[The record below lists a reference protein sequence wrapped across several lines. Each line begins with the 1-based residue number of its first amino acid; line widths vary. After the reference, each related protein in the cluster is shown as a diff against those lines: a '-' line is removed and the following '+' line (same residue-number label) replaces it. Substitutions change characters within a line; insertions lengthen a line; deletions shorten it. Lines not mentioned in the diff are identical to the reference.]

1 LRHKV
6 AIDYRAMTGRQLALC
21 LTLAAGLASAQ
32 STPLEI
38 RGTVVEGGL
47 GVAGATVTLYEFG
60 HEPAQATTRTVI
72 ATTSTDSKG
81 EFTFHPSRAGEYYVE
96 VKKDGYF
103 AETFD
108 GPSSE
113 PIDSV
118 GDSVS
123 LDQDHPSQQ
132 RRFTLIRLGE
142 LRGRVIDE
150 DGKPLSNLRVGLI
163 PATSTQ
169 VITDPDGYFTAT
181 KLRPGDYLVRIG
193 PERGS
198 AEILRQFSESD
209 LKIVDE
215 GLETLFWPGVPIPV
229 SSGASLS
236 VGTITVRKAAYYRA
250 HLSVQP
256 GDCEPDENWQ
266 LAVRT
271 SDAPDLG
278 TSRQVPCS
286 GDFLVRNLL
295 PGLHSFVLSA
305 DDRRR
310 KENHWA
316 IASAEVTD
324 HNLEVTMTM
333 SAGADIIGR
342 LVAADGA
349 ALPGK
354 TTLVV
359 TPVLRGWG
367 FTTLVSDA
375 GGTFKIHSLPGDP
388 SQVSARD
395 MGEMFYVKEV
405 RYNGLPATDG
415 VFTPVSGPANL
426 EIVIDDKAAT
436 ISGSVAERGKVAGPI
451 MIVAV
456 KWPLSA
462 NSSSMSMLLPR
473 SRSAPADDQGKF
485 QISGLAP
492 GEYRVFGMTEAIA
505 LEMRP
510 YSLIRLVSRAEK
522 VTLERGSSQSI
533 SIKIVEP

>member
-1 LRHKV
+1 
-6 AIDYRAMTGRQLALC
+6 LC
-21 LTLAAGLASAQ
+21 FAAAAGLACAQ
-32 STPLEI
+32 STSPLEI
-38 RGTVVEGGL
+38 RGTVVEKGL
-47 GVAGATVTLYEFG
+47 GVGGATVTLYEFS
-60 HEPAQATTRTVI
+60 HTSPEAATRSVFV
-72 ATTSTDSKG
+72 TTSTDPKG
-81 EFTFHPSRAGEYYVE
+81 EFTFHPARAGEYYVE
-96 VKKDGYF
+96 ARKEGYF

-108 GPSSE
+108 GPSAE
-113 PIDSV
+113 AIDSV

-163 PATSTQ
+163 PPTSTQ
-169 VITDPDGYFTAT
+169 VVSDPDGYFTAT
-181 KLRPGDYLVRIG
+181 KLRPGDYLVRIA
-193 PERGS
+193 PERG
-198 AEILRQFSESD
+198 APEILRQFSESD

-215 GLETLFWPGVPIPV
+215 DLETSYWPGVPIPI
-229 SSGASLS
+229 SSGAPLS
-236 VGTITVRKAAYYRA
+236 VGTITVHKAAYYRA
-250 HLSVQP
+250 HLTVQP
-256 GDCEPDENWQ
+256 GDCDPDENWH

-271 SDAPDLG
+271 GDAPDLD

-295 PGLHSFVLSA
+295 PGLHSFVLST
-305 DDRRR
+305 DDQRR
-310 KENHWA
+310 KEKRWA
-316 IASAEVTD
+316 VGSAEVTD
-324 HNLEVTMTM
+324 HNVEVRMTM

-375 GGTFKIHSLPGDP
+375 GGTFQIHSLPGDP

-395 MGEMFYVKEV
+395 MGDRFYVKEV
-405 RYNGLPATDG
+405 RYNGLPVTDG

-456 KWPLSA
+456 KWPVA
-462 NSSSMSMLLPR
+462 PDSSSVSMLLR
-473 SRSAPADDQGKF
+473 KSKNTPADEQGKF
-485 QISGLAP
+485 QINGLAP
-492 GEYRVFGMTEAIA
+492 GEYHVIGVTETAA
-505 LEMRP
+505 MRLKP
-510 YSLIRLVSRAEK
+510 DILIRLLDRAEK
-522 VTLERGSSQSI
+522 VTLERGGSQSI
-533 SIKIVEP
+533 SLKIVEP

>member
-1 LRHKV
+1 MIAR
-6 AIDYRAMTGRQLALC
+6 LC
-21 LTLAAGLASAQ
+21 FAAAAGLACAQ
-32 STPLEI
+32 STSPLEI
-38 RGTVVEGGL
+38 RGTVVEKGL
-47 GVAGATVTLYEFG
+47 GVGGATVTLYEFS
-60 HEPAQATTRTVI
+60 HTSPEAATRSVFV
-72 ATTSTDSKG
+72 TTSTDPKG
-81 EFTFHPSRAGEYYVE
+81 EFTFHPARAGEYYVE
-96 VKKDGYF
+96 ARKEGYF

-108 GPSSE
+108 GPSAE
-113 PIDSV
+113 AIDSV

-169 VITDPDGYFTAT
+169 VVTDPDGYFTAT

-198 AEILRQFSESD
+198 PEILRQFSESD

-215 GLETLFWPGVPIPV
+215 DLEASFWPGVPLPV

-236 VGTITVRKAAYYRA
+236 VGTITVRKAVYYRA
-250 HLSVQP
+250 HLSVQR

-271 SDAPDLG
+271 GDAPDLG

-295 PGLHSFVLSA
+295 PGSHSFVLST
-305 DDRRR
+305 DNRRR

-324 HNLEVTMTM
+324 HNLEVTMIM

-349 ALPGK
+349 ALPRR

-375 GGTFKIHSLPGDP
+375 GGTFQIHSLPGDP

-395 MGEMFYVKEV
+395 MGDKFYVKEV
-405 RYNGLPATDG
+405 RYNGLPVTDG

-456 KWPLSA
+456 KWPLLP
-462 NSSSMSMLLPR
+462 NSSSVSMLLR
-473 SRSAPADDQGKF
+473 KSINAPADEQGKF
-485 QISGLAP
+485 QINGLAP
-492 GEYRVFGMTEAIA
+492 GEYRVFGVTEGTA
-505 LEMRP
+505 
-510 YSLIRLVSRAEK
+510 IRLRPDILVRLLDRAEN

-533 SIKIVEP
+533 SLKMVEP

>member
-1 LRHKV
+1 MK
-6 AIDYRAMTGRQLALC
+6 ALC
-21 LTLAAGLASAQ
+21 LAFGAILAFAQ
-32 STPLEI
+32 NPTPLEI
-38 RGTVVEGGL
+38 RGTVVESGL
-47 GVAGATVTLYEFG
+47 GLAGVAVTLYEFG
-60 HEPAQATTRTVI
+60 HTPAEATSRSI
-72 ATTSTDSKG
+72 FATTSTDSKG
-81 EFTFHPSRAGEYYVE
+81 EFAFHPARAGEYYVE
-96 VKKDGYF
+96 AQKEGYF

-108 GPSSE
+108 GPTAD
-113 PIDSV
+113 PIETI
-118 GDSVS
+118 GDPVS
-123 LDQDHPSQQ
+123 LDQDHPLQA

-169 VITDPDGYFTAT
+169 AITDPGGYFTAT

-198 AEILRQFSESD
+198 PEILRQFSKSD

-215 GLETLFWPGVPIPV
+215 DLETSFWPSVPIPV
-229 SSGASLS
+229 RSGASLS
-236 VGTITVRKAAYYRA
+236 VGTITVRKSAYYRA

-266 LAVRT
+266 LTIRT
-271 SDAPDLG
+271 GDAPGLG
-278 TSRQVPCS
+278 PSRQVPCS

-295 PGLHSFVLSA
+295 PGLHTFVLST
-305 DDRRR
+305 DDQRR
-310 KENHWA
+310 KEKHWA
-316 IASAEVTD
+316 VASAEVTD
-324 HNLEVTMTM
+324 HNLEVPMTM

-349 ALPGK
+349 VLPGK

-375 GGTFKIHSLPGDP
+375 SGTFQIHSLPGDP

-395 MGEMFYVKEV
+395 MGNKYYVKEV
-405 RYNGLPATDG
+405 RYNGLPVTDG

-436 ISGSVAERGKVAGPI
+436 ISGSVAERAKVAGPI
-451 MIVAV
+451 MIVAL
-456 KWPLSA
+456 KWPLA
-462 NSSSMSMLLPR
+462 PNSSSVSMLLR
-473 SRSAPADDQGKF
+473 KSINTPADEQGNF
-485 QISGLAP
+485 QINGLAP
-492 GEYRVFGMTEAIA
+492 GEYRVFGVTETTAMR
-505 LEMRP
+505 LEP
-510 YSLIRLVSRAEK
+510 DILIRLVERAEK
-522 VTLERGSSQSI
+522 VTLERSGSQSI
-533 SIKIVEP
+533 SLKIVEP